1 MILYDHRMSQLDNY
15 RFSCLRA
22 LAKLD
27 ARTKPWPGYREEL
40 QKILG
45 ESPTAQD
52 VFNIGAQL
60 KQVFKSEA
68 RTRSQSDLSRGGGSW
83 EILITWY
90 LNLVFWDTNV
100 VVMRPK
106 KKLLPS
112 VVADA
117 MAVKVKGVTTSKE
130 TDVIVIEVPEN
141 NSSTDLD
148 TKSIDQIIRSDPQ
161 GTSVGVVQCKTNWN
175 DNAQIPMLWNIVY
188 AAQNLQ
194 VQNVVVG
201 SNGFSPSSFG
211 KFSYAFMT
219 VPTNTE
225 KNGKDNFNPGSTAV
239 VRVQGMTGGNYW
251 GNPSQSGVADSVS
264 EYFGRNFDDVFEGGV
279 QKHITSK
286 LLTRPDVIQKFLNF
300 DF

>member
-1 MILYDHRMSQLDNY
+1 VSQLDVF
-15 RFSCLRA
+15 RFSCLKA
-22 LAKLD
+22 VADLD
-27 ARTKPWPGYREEL
+27 ARTKPWPSYRAEL

-52 VFNIGAQL
+52 VFNVGAQL
-60 KQVFKSEA
+60 KQVFKSET

-100 VVMRPK
+100 VVMRPS
-106 KKLLPS
+106 KKLLPP

-130 TDVIVIEVPEN
+130 TDVVVIEVPKN
-141 NSSTDLD
+141 NSSENLD
-148 TKSIDQIIRSDPQ
+148 TKAIDQIIRSNPQ

-201 SNGFSPSSFG
+201 SKGFSPSSFG

-225 KNGKDNFNPGSTAV
+225 KNGKDNFNPSSTAV

-251 GNPSQSGVADSVS
+251 GNPSTEGVADSIS
-264 EYFGRNFDDVFEGGV
+264 EYFGRNFKDVFEGGV
-279 QKHITSK
+279 QKHISTK
-286 LLTRPDVIQKFLNF
+286 LLTRPEVLQKFLDY

>member
-1 MILYDHRMSQLDNY
+1 MILYDHRMSQLDSY

-22 LAKLD
+22 VAKLD

-60 KQVFKSEA
+60 KQVFKSES

-106 KKLLPS
+106 KKLLPP

-117 MAVKVKGVTTSKE
+117 MAVKVKGVVTSKE
-130 TDVIVIEVPEN
+130 TDVIVIEVPKN
-141 NSSTDLD
+141 NSSIDLD
-148 TKSIDQIIRSDPQ
+148 TKTIDQIIRSNPR

-225 KNGKDNFNPGSTAV
+225 KNGKDDFNPSSTAV

-251 GNPSQSGVADSVS
+251 GNPSQSGVADSVA

-286 LLTRPDVIQKFLNF
+286 LLTRPDVIQKFLDY

>member
-1 MILYDHRMSQLDNY
+1 MSQLDDF
-15 RFSCLRA
+15 RFSCLKA
-22 LAKLD
+22 VADLE
-27 ARTKPWPGYREEL
+27 ARKVPWPGYKKEL

-45 ESPTAQD
+45 KSPTAQD
-52 VFNIGAQL
+52 VFNVGAKL
-60 KQVFKSEA
+60 KQVFKSET
-68 RTRSQSDLSRGGGSW
+68 RTRSQSDLSRGGASW

-100 VVMRPK
+100 VVMRPS
-106 KKLLPS
+106 KKLLPP

-117 MAVKVKGVTTSKE
+117 MAVKVKGVTTSRE
-130 TDVIVIEVPEN
+130 TDVIVIEVPKN
-141 NSSTDLD
+141 NSSIDLD
-148 TKSIDQIIRSDPQ
+148 SKAIDEIIRSNPQ

-201 SNGFSPSSFG
+201 SKGFSPSSFG

-225 KNGKDNFNPGSTAV
+225 KNGKDNFNSSSTAV

-251 GNPSQSGVADSVS
+251 GNPSKEGVADSIS
-264 EYFGRNFDDVFEGGV
+264 EYFGRNFNDVFEGGV
-279 QKHITSK
+279 QKHISTK
-286 LLTRPDVIQKFLNF
+286 LLTRPDVLQKFLDY

>member
-1 MILYDHRMSQLDNY
+1 
-15 RFSCLRA
+15 
-22 LAKLD
+22 
-27 ARTKPWPGYREEL
+27 
-40 QKILG
+40 
-45 ESPTAQD
+45 
-52 VFNIGAQL
+52 
-60 KQVFKSEA
+60 
-68 RTRSQSDLSRGGGSW
+68 
-83 EILITWY
+83 
-90 LNLVFWDTNV
+90 
-100 VVMRPK
+100 MRPK

-117 MAVKVKGVTTSKE
+117 MTVKVKGVTTSKE

-161 GTSVGVVQCKTNWN
+161 STSVGVVQCKTNWN

>member
-1 MILYDHRMSQLDNY
+1 MSQLDDF
-15 RFSCLRA
+15 RFSCLKA
-22 LAKLD
+22 VADLE
-27 ARTKPWPGYREEL
+27 ARKVPWPGYKEEL

-45 ESPTAQD
+45 KSPTAQD
-52 VFNIGAQL
+52 VFNVGAQL
-60 KQVFKSEA
+60 KQIFKSEA
-68 RTRSQSDLSRGGGSW
+68 RTRSQSDLSRGGASW

-100 VVMRPK
+100 VVMRPT
-106 KKLLPS
+106 KKLLPT

-130 TDVIVIEVPEN
+130 TDVIVIKVPKN
-141 NSSTDLD
+141 NSSIDLD
-148 TKSIDQIIRSDPQ
+148 SKAIDQIIRSNPQ

-201 SNGFSPSSFG
+201 SKGFSPSSFG

-225 KNGKDNFNPGSTAV
+225 KNGKDNFNSNSTAV

-251 GNPSQSGVADSVS
+251 GNPSKKNVADSIS
-264 EYFGRNFDDVFEGGV
+264 GYFGRNFNDVFKGGV
-279 QKHITSK
+279 QKHISTK
-286 LLTRPDVIQKFLNF
+286 LLTRPDVLQKFLDY

>member
-1 MILYDHRMSQLDNY
+1 MSQLDNY

-22 LAKLD
+22 VTNLD

-40 QKILG
+40 MQILG
-45 ESPTAQD
+45 DSPNSQD

-60 KQVFKSEA
+60 KRIFKSET
-68 RTRSQSDLSRGGGSW
+68 RTRSQGDLSRGGASW
-83 EILITWY
+83 EILVTWY
-90 LNLVFWDTNV
+90 LNLLFWDTNV
-100 VVMRPK
+100 VALRPS

-117 MAVKVKGVTTSKE
+117 MAVKVKGVITSKE
-130 TDVIVIEVPEN
+130 TDVIVIEVPES
-141 NSSTDLD
+141 NSSIDLD
-148 TKSIDQIIRSDPQ
+148 MKAIDQTIRSNPQ
-161 GTSVGVVQCKTNWN
+161 GASVGVVQCKTNWN

-225 KNGKDNFNPGSTAV
+225 REGKDSFKQNSTAV
-239 VRVQGMTGGNYW
+239 IRVQGMTGGNYW
-251 GNPSQSGVADSVS
+251 GNPSQSGVADSIS
-264 EYFGRNFDDVFEGGV
+264 EYFGRNFDHIFEGGV
-279 QKHITSK
+279 QRHISTK
-286 LLTRPDVIQKFLNF
+286 LLNRPEIIKKFIDY

>member
-1 MILYDHRMSQLDNY
+1 MSQLDDFRY
-15 RFSCLRA
+15 SCLKA
-22 LAKLD
+22 VADLD
-27 ARTKPWPGYREEL
+27 ARTKPWPGYRAEL

-52 VFNIGAQL
+52 VFNVGALL

-100 VVMRPK
+100 VVMRPT
-106 KKLLPS
+106 KKLLPT

-130 TDVIVIEVPEN
+130 TDVIVIEVPKN
-141 NSSTDLD
+141 NSSIDLD
-148 TKSIDQIIRSDPQ
+148 SKAIDQIIRSNPQ

-201 SNGFSPSSFG
+201 SKGFSPSSFG

-225 KNGKDNFNPGSTAV
+225 KNGKDNFNSSSTAV

-251 GNPSQSGVADSVS
+251 GNPSKEGVADSIS
-264 EYFGRNFDDVFEGGV
+264 EYFGRNFNDVFEGGV
-279 QKHITSK
+279 QKHISTK
-286 LLTRPDVIQKFLNF
+286 LLTRPDVLQKFLDY

>member
-1 MILYDHRMSQLDNY
+1 MSQLDDF
-15 RFSCLRA
+15 RFSCLKA
-22 LAKLD
+22 VADLE
-27 ARTKPWPGYREEL
+27 ARKVPWPGYKKEL

-45 ESPTAQD
+45 KSPTAQD
-52 VFNIGAQL
+52 VFNVGAKL
-60 KQVFKSEA
+60 KQVFKSET
-68 RTRSQSDLSRGGGSW
+68 RTRSQSDLSRGGASW

-100 VVMRPK
+100 VVMRPS
-106 KKLLPS
+106 KKLLPP

-117 MAVKVKGVTTSKE
+117 MAVKVKGVTTSRE
-130 TDVIVIEVPEN
+130 TDVIVIEVPKN
-141 NSSTDLD
+141 NSSIDLD
-148 TKSIDQIIRSDPQ
+148 SKAIDQIIRSNPQ

-201 SNGFSPSSFG
+201 SKGFSPSSFG

-225 KNGKDNFNPGSTAV
+225 KNGKDNFNSSSTAV

-251 GNPSQSGVADSVS
+251 GNPSKNNVADSIS
-264 EYFGRNFDDVFEGGV
+264 EYFGRNFNDVFEGGV
-279 QKHITSK
+279 QKHISTK
-286 LLTRPDVIQKFLNF
+286 LLTQPHVIKKFLNY

>member
-1 MILYDHRMSQLDNY
+1 MSQLDDFRY
-15 RFSCLRA
+15 SCLKA
-22 LAKLD
+22 VADLD
-27 ARTKPWPGYREEL
+27 ARTKPWPGYRKEL

-45 ESPTAQD
+45 KSPTAQD
-52 VFNIGAQL
+52 VFNVGAKL

-100 VVMRPK
+100 VVMRPS
-106 KKLLPS
+106 KKLLPT

-141 NSSTDLD
+141 NSSIDLD
-148 TKSIDQIIRSDPQ
+148 TKAIDQIIRSNPQ

-201 SNGFSPSSFG
+201 SKGFSPSSFG

-225 KNGKDNFNPGSTAV
+225 KNGKDNFNSSSTAV

-251 GNPSQSGVADSVS
+251 GNPSKEAVADSIS
-264 EYFGRNFDDVFEGGV
+264 EYFGRNFNDVFDGGV
-279 QKHITSK
+279 QKHISTK
-286 LLTRPDVIQKFLNF
+286 LLTRPDVLQKFLDY

>member
-1 MILYDHRMSQLDNY
+1 MSQLDEFRY
-15 RFSCLRA
+15 SCLKA
-22 LAKLD
+22 VADLD

-45 ESPTAQD
+45 KSPTAQD
-52 VFNIGAQL
+52 VFNVGAKL

-100 VVMRPK
+100 VVMRPS
-106 KKLLPS
+106 KKLLPP

-130 TDVIVIEVPEN
+130 TDVIVIEVPKN
-141 NSSTDLD
+141 NSSVDLD
-148 TKSIDQIIRSDPQ
+148 TKAIDQIIRSNPQ

-201 SNGFSPSSFG
+201 SKGFSPSSFG

-225 KNGKDNFNPGSTAV
+225 KNGKDNFNSSSTAV

-251 GNPSQSGVADSVS
+251 GNPSKEGVADSIS
-264 EYFGRNFDDVFEGGV
+264 EYFGRNFNDVFEGGV
-279 QKHITSK
+279 QKHISTK
-286 LLTRPDVIQKFLNF
+286 LLTRPDVLQKFLDY

>member
-1 MILYDHRMSQLDNY
+1 MSQLDDF
-15 RFSCLRA
+15 RFSCLKA
-22 LAKLD
+22 VADLD
-27 ARTKPWPGYREEL
+27 ARTKPWPSYRAEL

-52 VFNIGAQL
+52 VFNVGAQL

-100 VVMRPK
+100 VVMRPS
-106 KKLLPS
+106 KKLLPT

-130 TDVIVIEVPEN
+130 TDVIVIEVPKN
-141 NSSTDLD
+141 NSSIDLD
-148 TKSIDQIIRSDPQ
+148 SKAIDQIIRSNPQ
-161 GTSVGVVQCKTNWN
+161 DTSVGVVQCKTNWN
-175 DNAQIPMLWNIVY
+175 DKAQIPMLWNIVY

-201 SNGFSPSSFG
+201 SKGFSPSSFG

-225 KNGKDNFNPGSTAV
+225 KNGKDNFNSSSTAV

-251 GNPSQSGVADSVS
+251 GNPSKEGVADSIS
-264 EYFGRNFDDVFEGGV
+264 EYFGRNFNDVFDGGV
-279 QKHITSK
+279 QKHISTK
-286 LLTRPDVIQKFLNF
+286 LLTRPDVIQKFLDYAF
-300 DF
+300 

>member
-1 MILYDHRMSQLDNY
+1 MSELDLF
-15 RFSCLRA
+15 RFSCMRA
-22 LAKLD
+22 VADLD
-27 ARTKPWPGYREEL
+27 ARKTPWPGYREEL
-40 QKILG
+40 SRIVG

-52 VFNIGAQL
+52 IFNVGAQL
-60 KQVFKSEA
+60 KRVFKSEA
-68 RTRSQSDLSRGGGSW
+68 RTRSQGDLSRGGASW

-100 VVMRPK
+100 VAMRPSK
-106 KKLLPS
+106 RLLPP

-130 TDVIVIEVPEN
+130 TDVIVIEVPKKD
-141 NSSTDLD
+141 SSIDLD
-148 TKSIDQIIRSDPQ
+148 RKAIDQMIRSNPQ

-188 AAQNLQ
+188 AAQNWQ

-211 KFSYAFMT
+211 RFSYAFMT

-225 KNGKDNFNPGSTAV
+225 KEGKDNFKPSSTAV

-251 GNPSQSGVADSVS
+251 GNPSHSGVADSVA
-264 EYFGRNFDDVFEGGV
+264 EYFGRNFDHVFEGGV
-279 QKHITSK
+279 QRHITTK
-286 LLTRPDVIQKFLNF
+286 LLNHPEIIRKFVDY

>member
-1 MILYDHRMSQLDNY
+1 MSQLDNY

-117 MAVKVKGVTTSKE
+117 MTVKVKGVTTSKE

-161 GTSVGVVQCKTNWN
+161 STSVGVVQCKTNWN

>member
-1 MILYDHRMSQLDNY
+1 MSQLDDF
-15 RFSCLRA
+15 RFSCLKA
-22 LAKLD
+22 VADLE
-27 ARTKPWPGYREEL
+27 ARKVPWPGYKKEL

-45 ESPTAQD
+45 KSPTAQD
-52 VFNIGAQL
+52 VFNVGAKL
-60 KQVFKSEA
+60 KQVFKSET
-68 RTRSQSDLSRGGGSW
+68 RTRSQSDLSRGGASW

-100 VVMRPK
+100 VVMRPS
-106 KKLLPS
+106 KKLLPP

-117 MAVKVKGVTTSKE
+117 MAVKVKGVTTSRE
-130 TDVIVIEVPEN
+130 TDVIVIEVPKN
-141 NSSTDLD
+141 NSSIDLD
-148 TKSIDQIIRSDPQ
+148 SKAIDQIIRSNPQ

>member
-1 MILYDHRMSQLDNY
+1 MSQLDNY

>member
-1 MILYDHRMSQLDNY
+1 MSQLDDFRY
-15 RFSCLRA
+15 SCLKA
-22 LAKLD
+22 VADLD
-27 ARTKPWPGYREEL
+27 ARTRPWPGYREEL

-52 VFNIGAQL
+52 IFNVGAHL

-100 VVMRPK
+100 VVMRPS
-106 KKLLPS
+106 KKLLPT

-130 TDVIVIEVPEN
+130 TDVIVIEVPKN
-141 NSSTDLD
+141 NSSVDLD
-148 TKSIDQIIRSDPQ
+148 TKAIDQIIRSNPQ

-201 SNGFSPSSFG
+201 SKGFSPSSFG

-225 KNGKDNFNPGSTAV
+225 KNGKDNFNSSSTAV

-251 GNPSQSGVADSVS
+251 GNPSKEGVADSIS
-264 EYFGRNFDDVFEGGV
+264 EYFGRNFNDVFDGGV
-279 QKHITSK
+279 QKHISTK
-286 LLTRPDVIQKFLNF
+286 LLTRPDVLQKFLDY

>member
-1 MILYDHRMSQLDNY
+1 MSQLDNY

-22 LAKLD
+22 VAKLD

-40 QKILG
+40 LQILG
-45 ESPTAQD
+45 DSPNSQD
-52 VFNIGAQL
+52 IFNIGAQL
-60 KQVFKSEA
+60 KRIFKSET
-68 RTRSQSDLSRGGGSW
+68 RTRSPGDLSRGGASW
-83 EILITWY
+83 EILVTWY
-90 LNLVFWDTNV
+90 LNLLFWDTNV
-100 VVMRPK
+100 VAFRPS

-130 TDVIVIEVPEN
+130 TDVIVIEVPKN
-141 NSSTDLD
+141 NSSIDLD
-148 TKSIDQIIRSDPQ
+148 TKAIDQIIRSNPQ

-225 KNGKDNFNPGSTAV
+225 KNGKDNFNPSSTAV

-251 GNPSQSGVADSVS
+251 GNPSTEGVAASIS
-264 EYFGRNFDDVFEGGV
+264 EYFGRNFKDVFEGGV
-279 QKHITSK
+279 QKHISTK
-286 LLTRPDVIQKFLNF
+286 LLTRPDVIRKFLDY

>member
-117 MAVKVKGVTTSKE
+117 MTVKVKGVTTSKE

-161 GTSVGVVQCKTNWN
+161 STSVGVVQCKTNWN

-225 KNGKDNFNPGSTAV
+225 KNGKDNFNSSSTAV

>member
-1 MILYDHRMSQLDNY
+1 MILYDHRMSQLDSY

-22 LAKLD
+22 VAKLD

-40 QKILG
+40 LQILG
-45 ESPTAQD
+45 DSPNSQD
-52 VFNIGAQL
+52 IFNIGAQL
-60 KQVFKSEA
+60 KRIFKSEN
-68 RTRSQSDLSRGGGSW
+68 RTRSPGDLSRGGASW
-83 EILITWY
+83 EILVTWY
-90 LNLVFWDTNV
+90 LNLIFWDTNV
-100 VVMRPK
+100 VALRPS

-130 TDVIVIEVPEN
+130 TDVIVIEVPKN
-141 NSSTDLD
+141 NSSIDLD
-148 TKSIDQIIRSDPQ
+148 TKAIDQIIRSNPQ

-211 KFSYAFMT
+211 KFSYAFIT

-225 KNGKDNFNPGSTAV
+225 KNGKDNFNSRSTAV

-251 GNPSQSGVADSVS
+251 GNPSKEGVAASIS
-264 EYFGRNFDDVFEGGV
+264 EYFGRNFDDIFEGGV
-279 QKHITSK
+279 QKHISTK
-286 LLTRPDVIQKFLNF
+286 LLTRPDVIRKFLDY